1 MNMEK
6 INAARAE
13 LTEQAQK
20 EKRTELAN
28 FIEEHINSMLTT
40 EDAADKVKGKTLN
53 DCISKVV
60 AEAKA
65 DAHAEAEEEINK
77 AREQVN
83 HLTAEVE
90 RLEAQNQKLSNP
102 TLTEFKVL
110 ADQLQDVYHKI
121 TNLIDQ
127 QDEEL
132 AQKMS
137 QALNKLTEGWGL

>member
-53 DCISKVV
+53 ACISKVV
-60 AEAKA
+60 AEAKKKAVGNCGMLTSEEVAKIAEDFYGLTKVEAPKAAKEA
-65 DAHAEAEEEINK
+65 D
-77 AREQVN
+77 RVN
-83 HLTAEVE
+83 
-90 RLEAQNQKLSNP
+90 
-102 TLTEFKVL
+102 VL
-110 ADQLQDVYHKI
+110 DLF
-121 TNLIDQ
+121 
-127 QDEEL
+127 
-132 AQKMS
+132 
-137 QALNKLTEGWGL
+137 

>member
-60 AEAKA
+60 AEAKKKAVGNCGMLTSEEVAKIAEDFYGLTKVEAPKTAKEA
-65 DAHAEAEEEINK
+65 D
-77 AREQVN
+77 RVN
-83 HLTAEVE
+83 
-90 RLEAQNQKLSNP
+90 
-102 TLTEFKVL
+102 VL
-110 ADQLQDVYHKI
+110 DLF
-121 TNLIDQ
+121 
-127 QDEEL
+127 
-132 AQKMS
+132 
-137 QALNKLTEGWGL
+137 

>member
-53 DCISKVV
+53 DCISQNRRRLLRADKGRS
-60 AEAKA
+60 AKSGKRGRQGKC
-65 DAHAEAEEEINK
+65 I
-77 AREQVN
+77 R
-83 HLTAEVE
+83 
-90 RLEAQNQKLSNP
+90 S
-102 TLTEFKVL
+102 VL
-110 ADQLQDVYHKI
+110 GGA
-121 TNLIDQ
+121 
-127 QDEEL
+127 
-132 AQKMS
+132 S
-137 QALNKLTEGWGL
+137 

>member
-6 INAARAE
+6 INAARAK

-60 AEAKA
+60 AEAKKKA
-65 DAHAEAEEEINK
+65 VGNCGMLTSEEVAKIVEDFYGLTKAEAPQ
-77 AREQVN
+77 AADRVN
-83 HLTAEVE
+83 
-90 RLEAQNQKLSNP
+90 
-102 TLTEFKVL
+102 VL
-110 ADQLQDVYHKI
+110 DLF
-121 TNLIDQ
+121 
-127 QDEEL
+127 
-132 AQKMS
+132 
-137 QALNKLTEGWGL
+137 